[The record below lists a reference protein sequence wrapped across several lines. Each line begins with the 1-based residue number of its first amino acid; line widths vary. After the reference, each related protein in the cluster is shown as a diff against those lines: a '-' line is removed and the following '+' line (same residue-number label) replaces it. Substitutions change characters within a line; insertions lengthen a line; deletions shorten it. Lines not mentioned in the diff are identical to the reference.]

1 MELKERIAIVTGAG
15 SGIGRAIAL
24 KLAEHGADIA
34 IVYGHNDANAQK
46 SAEMIRDLGQRAL
59 VIKADVVDPKAVAAM
74 ADKVIEKWGRID
86 ILVNNAGIFKQAPLL
101 EMSEEQW
108 DDVLDVN
115 LKGPFLC
122 TQSVGRHMAE
132 AGTGGKVI
140 NIGSIDGTGIAEGI
154 ANYAVSKM
162 GLIQL
167 TRCAALELAPYGI
180 NVNIVSPGSIAT
192 GMALADE
199 GTTEYE
205 QYVERIRQEVPLKR
219 MGEGE
224 EIADMVLFL
233 ASDKS
238 DYVTGSEFVVDG
250 GVLLRPYSI

>member
-1 MELKERIAIVTGAG
+1 MELNGKIAIVTGAG

-24 KLAEHGADIA
+24 KLAEHGADIV
-34 IVYGHNDANAQK
+34 IVYGHNDANAAE
-46 SAEMIRDLGQRAL
+46 SAKLVEGLGRKAL
-59 VIKADVVDPKAVAAM
+59 VIKTDVVDSKAVGSM
-74 ADKVIEKWGRID
+74 ANAVIKEWGHID
-86 ILVNNAGIFKQAPLL
+86 ILVNNAGIFRESLLL
-101 EMSEEQW
+101 EMSEEDW

-122 TQSVGRHMAE
+122 TQAVGKRMVE

-140 NIGSIDGTGIAEGI
+140 NIGSIDGTGIAPGI
-154 ANYAVSKM
+154 TNYAVSKM

-167 TRCAALELAPYGI
+167 TRCAALELAPHRI
-180 NVNIVSPGSIAT
+180 NVNIVSPGAIST

-199 GTTEYE
+199 GTPEFEEY
-205 QYVERIRQEVPLKR
+205 VARIRQEVPLKR

-233 ASDKS
+233 ASDKA
-238 DYVTGSEFVVDG
+238 DYITGSEFVVDG

>member
-1 MELKERIAIVTGAG
+1 MDLKGKVAVVTGAG

-34 IVYGHNDANAQK
+34 IVYGHNDKNAQNT
-46 SAEMIRDLGQRAL
+46 AEMVEGLGRKAL
-59 VIKADVVDPKAVAAM
+59 VIQANVVDQQAVAEM
-74 ADKVIEKWGRID
+74 VDEVVEKWGHID
-86 ILVNNAGIFKQAPLL
+86 ILVNNAGIFKESPLL
-101 EMSEEQW
+101 EMSEEDW

-115 LKGPFLC
+115 LKGPFFC
-122 TQSVGRHMAE
+122 TQAVGKQMVE
-132 AGTGGKVI
+132 AGNGGKVI
-140 NIGSIDGTGIAEGI
+140 NIGSIDGTGIAPGI

-167 TRCAALELAPYGI
+167 TRCAALELAPHGI

-192 GMALADE
+192 GMALAEE
-199 GTTEYE
+199 GTTEFEEYIE
-205 QYVERIRQEVPLKR
+205 LIRQEVPLKR

-238 DYVTGSEFVVDG
+238 DYITGSEFVIDG

>member
-1 MELKERIAIVTGAG
+1 MDLNGKVAIVTGAG

-24 KLAEHGADIA
+24 KLAEHGADIT
-34 IVYGHNDANAQK
+34 IVYGHNDANAEE
-46 SAEMIRDLGQRAL
+46 SLGMVEELGRKAL
-59 VIKADVVDPKAVAAM
+59 AIKADVVDPFAVATM
-74 ADKVIEKWGRID
+74 ADEVIEKWGRID
-86 ILVNNAGIFKQAPLL
+86 ILVNNAGIFKESPLL
-101 EMSEEQW
+101 EMSEEDW

-122 TQSVGRHMAE
+122 TQAVGKHMVE
-132 AGTGGKVI
+132 AGAGGKVI
-140 NIGSIDGTGIAEGI
+140 NIGSIDGTGIAPGI
-154 ANYAVSKM
+154 VNYAVSKM

-167 TRCAALELAPYGI
+167 TRCAALELAPFGI

-192 GMALADE
+192 GMALAEE
-199 GTTEYE
+199 GTAELEEYSE
-205 QYVERIRQEVPLKR
+205 LIRQEVPLKR

-238 DYVTGSEFVVDG
+238 DYITGSEFVVDG

>member
-34 IVYGHNDANAQK
+34 IVYGHNDLNAQK
-46 SAEMIRDLGQRAL
+46 TAEMVEELGRRAL
-59 VIKADVVDPKAVAAM
+59 VVKASVVDPKAVGEM
-74 ADKVIEKWGRID
+74 ADKVIQEWGHID
-86 ILVNNAGIFKQAPLL
+86 VLVNNAGIFKESPLL
-101 EMSEEQW
+101 EMSEEDW

-122 TQSVGRHMAE
+122 TQAVGRSMVE

-140 NIGSIDGTGIAEGI
+140 NIGSIDGTGIAHGI
-154 ANYAVSKM
+154 ANYATSKM

-180 NVNIVSPGSIAT
+180 NVNIVSPGAIST
-192 GMALADE
+192 GLALAEE
-199 GTTEYE
+199 GTPDFEEY
-205 QYVERIRQEVPLKR
+205 VARIREEVPLKR

-224 EIADMVLFL
+224 EIAEMVLFL

-238 DYVTGSEFVVDG
+238 EYITGSEFVVDG
-250 GVLLRPYSI
+250 GTLLRPYSI

>member
-1 MELKERIAIVTGAG
+1 
-15 SGIGRAIAL
+15 
-24 KLAEHGADIA
+24 
-34 IVYGHNDANAQK
+34 
-46 SAEMIRDLGQRAL
+46 
-59 VIKADVVDPKAVAAM
+59 
-74 ADKVIEKWGRID
+74 
-86 ILVNNAGIFKQAPLL
+86 
-101 EMSEEQW
+101 MSEEDW

-122 TQSVGRHMAE
+122 TQAVARHMVE
-132 AGTGGKVI
+132 ADNGGKVI
-140 NIGSIDGTGIAEGI
+140 NIGSIDGTGIAQGI
-154 ANYAVSKM
+154 VNYAVSKM

-192 GMALADE
+192 GMALAEE
-199 GTTEYE
+199 GTTEFEEYIDL
-205 QYVERIRQEVPLKR
+205 IRQEVPLKR

-238 DYVTGSEFVVDG
+238 DYITGSEFVVDG